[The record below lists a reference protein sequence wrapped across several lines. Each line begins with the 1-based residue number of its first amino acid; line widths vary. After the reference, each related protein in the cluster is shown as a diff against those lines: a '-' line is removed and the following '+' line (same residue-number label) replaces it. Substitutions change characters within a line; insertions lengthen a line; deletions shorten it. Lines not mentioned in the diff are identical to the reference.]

1 MTSWPGYLFFL
12 QTKSRSVKRR
22 RCILTLL
29 TRRPQVIFS
38 CASLQQ
44 SLVTVVCLTSH
55 RDGVTRYSQGTCLEI
70 RVAVRSLAH
79 LQQTQWMMSVTY
91 MKIED

>member
-1 MTSWPGYLFFL
+1 M
-12 QTKSRSVKRR
+12 
-22 RCILTLL
+22 L

-55 RDGVTRYSQGTCLEI
+55 RDGVTRYNQGTCLEI
-70 RVAVRSLAH
+70 RVAVRSLATNTIDDVNF
-79 LQQTQWMMSVTY
+79 LLEV
-91 MKIED
+91 

>member
-1 MTSWPGYLFFL
+1 M
-12 QTKSRSVKRR
+12 
-22 RCILTLL
+22 L

-70 RVAVRSLAH
+70 RVAVRSLATNTMDDVNF
-79 LQQTQWMMSVTY
+79 LLEV
-91 MKIED
+91 

>member
-1 MTSWPGYLFFL
+1 M
-12 QTKSRSVKRR
+12 
-22 RCILTLL
+22 L

-55 RDGVTRYSQGTCLEI
+55 REGVTRYSQGTCLEI
-70 RVAVRSLAH
+70 RAAVRSLATNTMDDVNF
-79 LQQTQWMMSVTY
+79 LLEV
-91 MKIED
+91 

>member
-1 MTSWPGYLFFL
+1 M
-12 QTKSRSVKRR
+12 
-22 RCILTLL
+22 L

-55 RDGVTRYSQGTCLEI
+55 REGVTRYSQGTCLQI
-70 RVAVRSLAH
+70 RVAVRSLAINTMDDVNF
-79 LQQTQWMMSVTY
+79 LLEV
-91 MKIED
+91 

>member
-1 MTSWPGYLFFL
+1 M
-12 QTKSRSVKRR
+12 
-22 RCILTLL
+22 L

-55 RDGVTRYSQGTCLEI
+55 REGVTRYSQGTCLQI
-70 RVAVRSLAH
+70 RVAVRSLATNTMDDVNF
-79 LQQTQWMMSVTY
+79 LLEV
-91 MKIED
+91 

>member
-55 RDGVTRYSQGTCLEI
+55 LEGVTRYSQGTCLQI
-70 RVAVRSLAH
+70 RVRSRATNTMDDVNFL
-79 LQQTQWMMSVTY
+79 LEV
-91 MKIED
+91 